1 MPGPREGA
9 LDLALLA
16 LAMGKAFFHWDLSC
30 VGAYRCFTQC
40 AHDRVGTKER
50 LVYHVSGT

>member
-30 VGAYRCFTQC
+30 VVLVPMG
-40 AHDRVGTKER
+40 AHDRVGTKEKF
-50 LVYHVSGT
+50 VYHVSRT